1 MEMQKII
8 EENVSL
14 KKLVEELQEKLKQY
28 TNPKCHKEFY
38 EKNKKNIIENSNNRL
53 KKIKETNPEKIKEY
67 RRNAYLK
74 RKEKAE
80 KEKSNIKE

>member
-1 MEMQKII
+1 MEIQEII
-8 EENVSL
+8 EENISL

-28 TNPKCHKEFY
+28 TNPQCHKAFY

-67 RRNAYLK
+67 RRAAYLK

-80 KEKSNIKE
+80 KEKCNIKE

>member
-1 MEMQKII
+1 MEIQEII
-8 EENVSL
+8 EENISL

-28 TNPKCHKEFY
+28 TNPQCHKAFY

-67 RRNAYLK
+67 RRTAYLK

-80 KEKSNIKE
+80 KEKYNIKE